1 MAGHR
6 VNTAQIAL
14 DSVTYIAKQ
23 KASAVGS
30 AAKKDVSEN
39 AAKLIAKDDFSK
51 ANPELWEI
59 GSGQWKHEKGVLTQ
73 SLPGEERRRIQ
84 LKPTVPADFAATFK
98 FTFTGGEPWRSVGLS
113 FDVAGENEVLVYA
126 SANTPAPK
134 LQISYKQGG
143 NYAYPTEGM
152 KARPFKVGDTVE
164 LTIRVRGLVINVA
177 VNDEH
182 AFAYRLPIPRKAGA
196 IELITYAATAE
207 FRAFELSELPADFK
221 LVEAGGAKVPITPEQ
236 ARLALAVAVKAQE
249 VAESEISVLK
259 ARFAAERGKYAKAA
273 DAGDMAK
280 AAAKAEKQVALLTA

>member
-98 FTFTGGEPWRSVGLS
+98 FTFTGGEAWRSGGVHVVLEG
-113 FDVAGENEVLVYA
+113 GKENAVLW
-126 SANTPAPK
+126 
-134 LQISYKQGG
+134 
-143 NYAYPTEGM
+143 
-152 KARPFKVGDTVE
+152 
-164 LTIRVRGLVINVA
+164 RVRM
-177 VNDEH
+177 
-182 AFAYRLPIPRKAGA
+182 
-196 IELITYAATAE
+196 TA
-207 FRAFELSELPADFK
+207 R
-221 LVEAGGAKVPITPEQ
+221 
-236 ARLALAVAVKAQE
+236 
-249 VAESEISVLK
+249 
-259 ARFAAERGKYAKAA
+259 
-273 DAGDMAK
+273 
-280 AAAKAEKQVALLTA
+280 TA